1 MQINLVGMPA
11 PYTPKNSKHK
21 MFLHKLVH
29 YHVPTQKQID
39 ATLSPLSILK
49 KIKMAAKMAAKILK
63 IDISHDKVNETQ
75 YL

>member
-1 MQINLVGMPA
+1 MYFIPTIVGMPA

-29 YHVPTQKQID
+29 YHVPTQKPID

-49 KIKMAAKMAAKILK
+49 KFKMAAKILK